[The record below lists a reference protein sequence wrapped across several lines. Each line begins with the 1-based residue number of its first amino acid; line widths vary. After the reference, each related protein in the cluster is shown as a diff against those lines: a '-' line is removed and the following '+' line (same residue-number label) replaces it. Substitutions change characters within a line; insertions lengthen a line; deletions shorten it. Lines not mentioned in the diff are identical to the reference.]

1 MGNVIAVTSL
11 ENVLQTL
18 GISELIVVKRGE
30 YNFGLH
36 RSSEMKQSSLHTTFL
51 SGFLWLMVQ
60 EITTRRNWKLQ
71 TTPDTGHC
79 FYYNN
84 LHNVLLVVSPQF
96 MTVLFKWKRM
106 NKNDKRMI
114 QHLTEI
120 KLYVAMQRYPRHSS
134 ACFTT
139 ACLNSKSYL

>member
-60 EITTRRNWKLQ
+60 EITTRRN
-71 TTPDTGHC
+71 
-79 FYYNN
+79 
-84 LHNVLLVVSPQF
+84 
-96 MTVLFKWKRM
+96 
-106 NKNDKRMI
+106 
-114 QHLTEI
+114 
-120 KLYVAMQRYPRHSS
+120 
-134 ACFTT
+134 
-139 ACLNSKSYL
+139 